1 MAFFGNKYQNAFNFK
16 KRYRLTNSILN
27 IKIVVK
33 IPPIYKHI
41 LALSKTNLSTLHMVM
56 SKDHLKINAIL
67 QSSNTYGQYWTYVE
81 FCWDLDLRYNYEN
94 HVLWTELL
102 KQKTYLCLLSF
113 RANIFKQLAWNQT
126 KFIVKSTY
134 TLHISPLSDT
144 TTTKIKLE
152 LFHSCNT

>member
-1 MAFFGNKYQNAFNFK
+1 M
-16 KRYRLTNSILN
+16 RLHIYILVLCKTNSN
-27 IKIVVK
+27 
-33 IPPIYKHI
+33 
-41 LALSKTNLSTLHMVM
+41 TLHMVM
-56 SKDHLKINAIL
+56 SKDHLKIKAIL

-134 TLHISPLSDT
+134 TVHISPLSDK
-144 TTTKIKLE
+144 TTTKIILG
-152 LFHSCNT
+152 LFQSCYTWATYWF